1 MSDASGSN
9 VVFLVLYVDDILLI
23 GNNVPMLQDKC
34 FAMKDL
40 GNAACILGIRI
51 YQDRTKRL
59 VGFSQSTYLDK
70 ILKKIQY
77 ETGRDEEKQKVVSR
91 VPTEEN
97 LMDPFTKA
105 LTRPKHEYH
114 IEAISSN
121 FEMIIFYVL
130 QAEIHRVLLYDSV
143 MLWCTPTLTVTGSY
157 TGYVQIG
164 NIRALALKDRLVRV
178 RAPLGTKKAKGLIDL
193 FCGIQLLTGLR
204 VGSGA
209 SPWVDLRIS
218 SWVRGISRCPYGSG
232 YPRNREVHEKTS
244 KK

>member
-1 MSDASGSN
+1 
-9 VVFLVLYVDDILLI
+9 
-23 GNNVPMLQDKC
+23 
-34 FAMKDL
+34 MKDL

-77 ETGRDEEKQKVVSR
+77 ETGQDEEKQKVVCR

-97 LMDPFTKA
+97 LTDPFTKA

-157 TGYVQIG
+157 TGYVQSDEFNTYRKSG
-164 NIRALALKDRLVRV
+164 NII
-178 RAPLGTKKAKGLIDL
+178 LIHEIDYYP
-193 FCGIQLLTGLR
+193 CLR
-204 VGSGA
+204 CEIEDDITHCMWVVKSGG
-209 SPWVDLRIS
+209 SPWRYRVLCYKKVPQKLQCKFYKVIIRPIMLYNIRIR
-218 SWVRGISRCPYGSG
+218 VLD
-232 YPRNREVHEKTS
+232 NKKTHEKSLEVAELRMFGQT
-244 KK
+244 